1 MSKKKKDTS
10 VIDYNVSA
18 DTSINRL
25 TSWLIGF
32 AAGFVIFFVFYKIIL
47 LSVIGGVLIGTAN
60 IFLASKKNIEKRKMR
75 LRTQFYDLLEAMSV
89 SMRAGNPP
97 YKALISA
104 REDLMLLYPEKS
116 DIIRELDLI
125 IGKFNNAVPLSE
137 AFSDFANRSGL
148 EDIESFASIYA
159 TIEGKS
165 SKANEIIRETQ
176 EIIADKM
183 SIEMEIDTM
192 MTGAKSEANTMLF
205 MPLVILLMLG
215 YMGGGFM
222 GAIYTTPVGRM
233 TATFGL
239 IMFLVSF
246 ILTQKFSNVKL

>member
-1 MSKKKKDTS
+1 MHKKKSTS

-18 DTSINRL
+18 DTAAEHIGA
-25 TSWLIGF
+25 WLIGF
-32 AAGFVIFFVFYKIIL
+32 LAGFAIFFVFYKIIP
-47 LSVIGGVLIGTAN
+47 LSVVGGVIIGTAN
-60 IFLASKKNIEKRKMR
+60 IFLSEKKHIASRKMK

-97 YKALISA
+97 YKALVSA
-104 REDLMLLYPEKS
+104 REDLRLLYPEKS

-125 IGKFNNAVPLSE
+125 IGKFNNAVPLSV
-137 AFSDFANRSGL
+137 AFSDFAQRSGL
-148 EDIESFASIYA
+148 EDVESFASIYA

-176 EIIADKM
+176 EIITDKM

-192 MTGAKSEANTMLF
+192 MTAAKSEANIMLI
-205 MPLVILLMLG
+205 MPLGILLILG
-215 YMGGGFM
+215 YMGKGFM
-222 GAIYTTPVGRM
+222 DAIYTTPVGRL

-239 IMFLVSF
+239 VVFVISY
-246 ILTQKFSNVKL
+246 ILTQKFSDIKL

>member
-18 DTSINRL
+18 DTGMNRL
-25 TSWLIGF
+25 TSWILGF
-32 AAGFVIFFVFYKIIL
+32 AAGFVIFFVFYKIML
-47 LSVIGGVLIGTAN
+47 LSVVGGVLIGTAN
-60 IFLASKKNIEKRKMR
+60 IFLTSKKNIEKRKMR

-116 DIIRELDLI
+116 DIIQELDLI
-125 IGKFNNAVPLSE
+125 IGKFNNAMPLSE
-137 AFSDFANRSGL
+137 AFSDFADRSGL

-165 SKANEIIRETQ
+165 GKANEIIRETQ

-192 MTGAKSEANTMLF
+192 MTEAKSEANIMLF
-205 MPLVILLMLG
+205 MPLGILLILG
-215 YMGGGFM
+215 YMGQGFM
-222 GAIYTTPVGRM
+222 DAIYTTPVGRL

-239 IMFLVSF
+239 VMFVVSF

>member
-1 MSKKKKDTS
+1 MSKKKEDTS
-10 VIDYNVSA
+10 VIDYNVSS
-18 DTSINRL
+18 DTGINRL

-32 AAGFVIFFVFYKIIL
+32 VAGFVIFFVFYKIIL

-60 IFLASKKNIEKRKMR
+60 IFLSSKKNIEKRKMR
-75 LRTQFYDLLEAMSV
+75 LSTQFYDLLEAMSV

-192 MTGAKSEANTMLF
+192 MTGAKSEANIMLF
-205 MPLVILLMLG
+205 MPLGILLILG
-215 YMGGGFM
+215 YMGQGFM
-222 GAIYTTPVGRM
+222 DAIYTTPVGRL

-239 IMFLVSF
+239 VIFVVSF
-246 ILTQKFSNVKL
+246 VLTQKFSDVKL

>member
-1 MSKKKKDTS
+1 
-10 VIDYNVSA
+10 
-18 DTSINRL
+18 
-25 TSWLIGF
+25 
-32 AAGFVIFFVFYKIIL
+32 
-47 LSVIGGVLIGTAN
+47 
-60 IFLASKKNIEKRKMR
+60 
-75 LRTQFYDLLEAMSV
+75 
-89 SMRAGNPP
+89 
-97 YKALISA
+97 
-104 REDLMLLYPEKS
+104 MLLYPEKS

-192 MTGAKSEANTMLF
+192 MTGAKSEANIMLF
-205 MPLVILLMLG
+205 MPLGILLILG
-215 YMGGGFM
+215 YMGQGFM
-222 GAIYTTPVGRM
+222 DAIYTEPVGRLV
-233 TATFGL
+233 ATGGL
-239 IMFLVSF
+239 IVFLISYC
-246 ILTQKFSNVKL
+246 LARKFSSVKI

>member
-10 VIDYNVSA
+10 VIDYNISS

-60 IFLASKKNIEKRKMR
+60 IFLSSKKNIEKRKMR

-137 AFSDFANRSGL
+137 AFSDFADRSGL

-192 MTGAKSEANTMLF
+192 MTGAKSEANIMLF
-205 MPLVILLMLG
+205 MPLGILLILG
-215 YMGGGFM
+215 YMGQGFM
-222 GAIYTTPVGRM
+222 DAIYTTPVGRL

-239 IMFLVSF
+239 VIFVVSF
-246 ILTQKFSNVKL
+246 VLTQKFSDVKL

>member
-10 VIDYNVSA
+10 VIDYNVSS

-60 IFLASKKNIEKRKMR
+60 IFLSSKKNIEKRKMR

-192 MTGAKSEANTMLF
+192 MTGAKSEANIMLF
-205 MPLVILLMLG
+205 MPLGILLILG
-215 YMGGGFM
+215 YMGQGFM
-222 GAIYTTPVGRM
+222 DAIYTTPVGRL

-239 IMFLVSF
+239 VIFVVSF
-246 ILTQKFSNVKL
+246 ALTQKFSDVKL